1 MCRCGAWFAA
11 WSDLAGKFT
20 FADYIQMCRQVDQN
34 PVKKI
39 DAGQAGRYGSPF
51 PVDIRTLAG
60 NVRVVADEGKRTRIE
75 WSAISFELR
84 IAVFPEADVVCR
96 VRHAEGKVT

>member
-1 MCRCGAWFAA
+1 
-11 WSDLAGKFT
+11 
-20 FADYIQMCRQVDQN
+20 MCRQINQY

-39 DAGQAGRYGSPF
+39 DAWQTGGYSSPF

-75 WSAISFELR
+75 WSAIPFELR
-84 IAVFPEADVVCR
+84 IAVFPKADVVCR